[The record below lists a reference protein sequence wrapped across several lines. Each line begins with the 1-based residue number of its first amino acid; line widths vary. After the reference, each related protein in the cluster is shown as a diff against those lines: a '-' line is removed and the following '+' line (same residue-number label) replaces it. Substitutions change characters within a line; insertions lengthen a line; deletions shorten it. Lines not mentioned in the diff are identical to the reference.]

1 MAPATRLSLGLASL
15 AATILLLADIFGLIP
30 DAVGER
36 MQSRKHFAESLAVQ
50 LSVSAGRSDFG
61 TVQATMKEVVDREN
75 QLVSIG
81 LRRADGRLISH
92 FGPHEREWTQDQE
105 EGSTA
110 TQIQVPIYQR
120 DQYWGAIELRFIPLS
135 GSTLGERFVRS
146 GLALIPFFVVAA
158 FFAFRYVH
166 RRALAVLDP
175 QSVVPDRVKAAF
187 DTLTEGVL
195 ILDAKERIILANAPF
210 ADKFDVTIADILG
223 KPASSFAWATGD
235 DQRELPWMLTLRDG
249 LQQSTIPLRYQP
261 PDEEPVTFIINCG
274 AIRDEKGKSR
284 GALVTFD
291 DVSAMEQKN
300 TELQKTIKQLAASE
314 EEIRKQNHELE
325 RLATRDPL
333 TGSFNRRTFFERF
346 EALFAHA
353 LRHNEPLCCI
363 MTDIDH
369 FKSVNDRYG
378 HAVGDKVIKIVA
390 EVLEVTTRGEDIV
403 GRYGGEEFCVILPGL
418 DRQEATA
425 VAERLRTEIYESS
438 ASRFT
443 SGLRF
448 TASLGLSEINSTTP
462 DPAELVNQA
471 DQALYKA
478 KQTGRNKVVF
488 WEIEEVVEE
497 SDADSAGSAEQQS
510 AAAPGSDEE
519 TRALRA
525 QIHEL
530 ELRLE
535 DSDRELRQQYGKDS
549 LTGLPNRILFHDR
562 ITQAIARSKRN
573 NKLVAVLSVD
583 LEQFSQVNEAVGEQ
597 GGNVLLKL
605 VAARLTSVLRDE
617 DTVAVLSNKSTTV
630 TISRIANDE
639 FGISIADIPN
649 NDTIPRI
656 VERIINELKKP
667 AEIEGVEIYPN
678 ACLGVSVFPQDSD
691 SAEVLLKNASSARRE
706 AKRTEA
712 PSRWIFYDQNFNRK
726 ALGRLQQESRLRQ
739 ALESGQFEIHYQPRM
754 AAKSGRILS
763 GEALI
768 RLRDSGK
775 ILMPGDFIPLAEE
788 AGLIHSIG
796 EWLAN
801 TACKQLSW
809 WDLEHDGIDV
819 AINVS
824 AVELKQG
831 DIFYDRILRTI
842 GTSGIAPEH
851 LELEITESVLMDR
864 ASEGITALRRLRE
877 LGVKVSIDDFGTGFS
892 SISQLRDLPVTAVK
906 IDRSFVNDLG
916 QERDS
921 RGLITGIITM
931 AQSLGLTVVAEG
943 VETHE
948 QWLALKELG
957 CDEVQGYFFS
967 KPVSTDE
974 FTSMLS
980 TGGSWEVMESASIMG
995 WQKRI
1000 GLRLQKA

>member
-1 MAPATRLSLGLASL
+1 MSPATRLSLGLASL

-36 MQSRKHFAESLAVQ
+36 MQARKHFAESLAVQ
-50 LSVSAGRSDFG
+50 LSVSAGRSDFA
-61 TVQATMKEVVDREN
+61 TVQATMEEVVSREN
-75 QLVSIG
+75 QLLSVG
-81 LRRADGRLISH
+81 LRRADGRLISQV
-92 FGPHEREWTQDQE
+92 GAHEREWTQEQD
-105 EGSTA
+105 EGSTT
-110 TQIQVPIYQR
+110 TQVQVPIYKR
-120 DQYWGAIELRFIPLS
+120 DQYWGAVELRFSPLS
-135 GSTLGERFVRS
+135 GSTFSERFVRS
-146 GLALIPFFVVAA
+146 GLALIPFFAVAA

-195 ILDAKERIILANAPF
+195 ILDSKERIILANAPF
-210 ADKFDVTIADILG
+210 ADKLDITIADIIG
-223 KPASSFAWATGD
+223 KSASSFSWVKNV
-235 DQRELPWMLTLRDG
+235 DQDELPWLLTLRDG
-249 LQQSTIPLRYQP
+249 LQQSTIPVHYHPAGQ
-261 PDEEPVTFIINCG
+261 DPVTFIVNCG
-274 AIRDEKGKSR
+274 AIRDAKGKSR

-300 TELQKTIKQLAASE
+300 SELEQTIKRLAASE
-314 EEIRKQNHELE
+314 EEVRKQNHELE

-353 LRHNEPLCCI
+353 VRHDEPLCCI

-403 GRYGGEEFCVILPGL
+403 GRYGGEEFCVVLPGL
-418 DRQEATA
+418 NRQEALA
-425 VAERLRTEIYESS
+425 VAERLRSEIYESS
-438 ASRFT
+438 SARFT

-448 TASLGLSEINSTTP
+448 TASLGVAEINPTTP

-488 WEIEEVVEE
+488 WETPEEAGAME
-497 SDADSAGSAEQQS
+497 SAPDTAGKEQV
-510 AAAPGSDEE
+510 AAVPEGDEE
-519 TRALRA
+519 ARALRA
-525 QIHEL
+525 QIHDL

-535 DSDRELRQQYGKDS
+535 DRDRELRQQYGRDS
-549 LTGLPNRILFHDR
+549 LTGLPNRLLFFDR

-573 NKLVAVLSVD
+573 EKLVTVISVD
-583 LEQFSQVNEAVGEQ
+583 LDQFSQVNEAVGEH
-597 GGNVLLKL
+597 GGNFLLQL
-605 VAARLTSVLRDE
+605 VATRLSHVLRDE
-617 DTVAVLSNKSTTV
+617 DTVAMLTKPSATV
-630 TISRIANDE
+630 TISRISNDE
-639 FGISIADIPN
+639 FGISLADIPD

-706 AKRTEA
+706 AKRTGA
-712 PSRWIFYDQNFNRK
+712 QNRWLFYDANFNRK

-739 ALESGQFEIHYQPRM
+739 ALESRRFEIHYQPRM
-754 AAKSGRILS
+754 EAKSGKIVS
-763 GEALI
+763 AEALI
-768 RLRDSGK
+768 RLHDSGK
-775 ILMPGDFIPLAEE
+775 ILMPNEFIPLAEE

-796 EWLAN
+796 EWLAD
-801 TACKQLSW
+801 TACDQLATWESAN
-809 WDLEHDGIDV
+809 HDIDV

-831 DIFYDRILRTI
+831 DLFLDRILRTI
-842 GTSGIAPEH
+842 GNKGIAPH
-851 LELEITESVLMDR
+851 RLELEITESVLMDR
-864 ASEGITALRRLRE
+864 SSAGITALRRLRE
-877 LGVKVSIDDFGTGFS
+877 LGVKVSIDDFGTGYS

-906 IDRSFVNDLG
+906 IDRTFVADLG
-916 QERDS
+916 QRRDS

-943 VETHE
+943 VETRE
-948 QWLALKELG
+948 QWLALRGLG

-967 KPVSTDE
+967 RPVSTDE
-974 FTSMLS
+974 ITAMLD
-980 TGGSWEVMESASIMG
+980 TGNSWEVKTASNIVS
-995 WQKRI
+995 WPKRI
-1000 GLRLQKA
+1000 AMRHRKA